1 MRRIPH
7 GCDGISLLSNELSD
21 LYPLANARGWKT
33 HNSLDKNH
41 LPSKAMRG
49 TIIITIKF
57 EYMYRVE

>member
-33 HNSLDKNH
+33 HNSLNKNH
-41 LPSKAMRG
+41 IHVPSKAMRG
-49 TIIITIKF
+49 TI
-57 EYMYRVE
+57 YNY

>member
-41 LPSKAMRG
+41 IHVPSKAMRG
-49 TIIITIKF
+49 TI
-57 EYMYRVE
+57 